1 MKTIKLKKEEVYID
15 GKKVDNVRRVII
27 DVEIGK
33 PPLVKVYTQNVKPDV
48 EIETDNVKV
57 IKDGS

>member
-33 PPLVKVYTQNVKPDV
+33 PPLVKVYTQNVKPEV

-57 IKDGS
+57 IKDA